1 LTKAARPSTDAVV
14 TKVPDASGILRGIN
28 LNTKIQ
34 FLEGRNANGQR
45 NSIYMNRNRGIT
57 LQAKLYVGSSD
68 TNREKDLR
76 SAFEFIGL
84 DKALDSSSKI
94 FVKPNF
100 TFPRPTPGVTTSRE
114 VLEDT
119 LRLLSE
125 SGVEVFVG
133 ESNGGYGSFLAAES
147 FVGQGLHEICKRT
160 RTEPVDLSRLETA
173 EYVREIGGRQVSVRL
188 PHLLAEEVN
197 FTISVPVLKVHAMTT
212 ISLSM
217 KNLWGCYPTDLR
229 LLEHRELD
237 RKLVLISKLI
247 KARFGIVD
255 ARYGLDEHGPMEGTA
270 RWLGKFIAADNLLAL
285 DTTCGSMMGF
295 QPEQIQHLRNMLE
308 YSNGN
313 AELPLV
319 ESNSDLSQYRW
330 NFTVRRNA
338 IDSLSFA
345 CFHNDLLAKM
355 VFDSPFTNPI
365 YAILGRK
372 PRRKLV

>member
-133 ESNGGYGSFLAAES
+133 ESNGGYGPDWRPRNMSGKSEAGRCLFGCL
-147 FVGQGLHEICKRT
+147 ICW
-160 RTEPVDLSRLETA
+160 P
-173 EYVREIGGRQVSVRL
+173 
-188 PHLLAEEVN
+188 
-197 FTISVPVLKVHAMTT
+197 
-212 ISLSM
+212 
-217 KNLWGCYPTDLR
+217 
-229 LLEHRELD
+229 
-237 RKLVLISKLI
+237 RKLISQ
-247 KARFGIVD
+247 
-255 ARYGLDEHGPMEGTA
+255 
-270 RWLGKFIAADNLLAL
+270 
-285 DTTCGSMMGF
+285 F
-295 QPEQIQHLRNMLE
+295 QCQ
-308 YSNGN
+308 S
-313 AELPLV
+313 
-319 ESNSDLSQYRW
+319 
-330 NFTVRRNA
+330 
-338 IDSLSFA
+338 
-345 CFHNDLLAKM
+345 
-355 VFDSPFTNPI
+355 
-365 YAILGRK
+365 
-372 PRRKLV
+372 